1 VFSRFTA
8 VVALVAAAAVCA
20 CAPAAPPGPIVLN
33 LDSATLVTASGLTA
47 AEVSAVRNQ
56 DLSRVFRVQVKGS
69 GIAAAGTYSIAG
81 TSLQFRPAFPL
92 DEGREYTIELV
103 LDGAA
108 GSTRAGTMS
117 KTMSLPASVHAP
129 ATRVLAIDPA
139 GDVWP
144 ANLLRVYV
152 HFSGPMSHESGVG
165 KIALRSDDGHEVTEA
180 FLPLEADF
188 WSPDHLRYTVF
199 FDPGRVKRG
208 ILPNRQR
215 GRALV
220 AGRRYRI
227 EVAQQWR
234 DAAGRPLVSSF
245 RREFS
250 AGPAIEKPMRVEDWR
265 LGSVR
270 AATRE
275 PLVVTFAWP
284 IDRAL
289 AERSLSVSTADGK
302 SIAGQGSLSDGA
314 LKWSFTPAA
323 DWIAGEYLLSAS
335 PILEDPSGNQVGR
348 AFEIDMKRNAPPVDV
363 RRSVPFRVSRPS
375 HRPEV

>member
-8 VVALVAAAAVCA
+8 VVALVAAAAVSA
-20 CAPAAPPGPIVLN
+20 CAPAAPPGQIVLN
-33 LDSATLVTASGLTA
+33 LDSTTLVTASGLTA
-47 AEVSAVRNQ
+47 AELSALRNQ
-56 DLSRVFRVQVKGS
+56 DLSRVLRVQVKGS
-69 GIAAAGTYSIAG
+69 GIATAGTHSISGNA
-81 TSLQFRPAFPL
+81 LQFRPAFPL
-92 DEGREYTIELV
+92 DEGREYTIDLV
-103 LDGAA
+103 LDGAT
-108 GSTRAGTMS
+108 GSARAGTVS
-117 KTMSLPASVHAP
+117 KTMSLASSTEAP

-139 GDVWP
+139 ADVWP
-144 ANLLRVYV
+144 ANLLRVYI

-165 KIALRSDDGHEVTEA
+165 KISLRGDDGHDVTEA

-220 AGRRYRI
+220 AGRRYSL
-227 EVAQQWR
+227 EVAQEWR
-234 DAAGRPLVSSF
+234 DATGRPLVSSF

-270 AATRE
+270 AGTRE

-302 SIAGQGSLSDGA
+302 PMAGQGSLSDGD
-314 LKWSFTPAA
+314 LRWSFTPTI
-323 DWIAGEYLLSAS
+323 DWPVGEYLLSAL

-348 AFEIDMKRNAPPVDV
+348 AFEVDMKNNAPPIDV
-363 RRSVPFRVSRPS
+363 RRSVPFRVTGSPQR
-375 HRPEV
+375 H